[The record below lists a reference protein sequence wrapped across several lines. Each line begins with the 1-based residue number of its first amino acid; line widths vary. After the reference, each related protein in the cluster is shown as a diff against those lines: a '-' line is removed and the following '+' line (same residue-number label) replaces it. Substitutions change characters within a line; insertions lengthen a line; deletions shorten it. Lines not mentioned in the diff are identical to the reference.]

1 MRTSIIAAILLATVP
16 GVMAE
21 DMAHDM
27 AREHGGAVDHMFV
40 LEAETGGGPEGA
52 VSGWDLDG
60 WIGTDDNKLWLKSE
74 GEGSA
79 RKLEDAET
87 WALYSRNIAT
97 FWDLQAGTRRDTAM
111 ISIMSELGSLW
122 ASAREVNLKRGAN
135 LFRMGDPVR
144 SMYRVIAGAVGLER
158 SLPNGTSLILQIARP
173 GSMLAEPSLFAP
185 TYHCDATVQQD
196 CVVARLPKAKVVD
209 ALKSPLFALPLV
221 QKLAHDLQATRMR
234 AETLALRTVK
244 ERLDAWLLFNGP
256 GLSPPKARTHVM
268 GHACGAPKHIFL

>member
-27 AREHGGAVDHMFV
+27 AREHGGAVHHMFV

-97 FWDLQAGTRRDTAM
+97 FWDLQAGIRHDEPDSATYAVFGVNGLAPYFFETEAHLFVSDQGDVSMRLRRENDLLLTQKLVLQHYLELNAYAQDVPEKHVGAGLADGKIGIQTRYEFTR
-111 ISIMSELGSLW
+111 
-122 ASAREVNLKRGAN
+122 K
-135 LFRMGDPVR
+135 
-144 SMYRVIAGAVGLER
+144 
-158 SLPNGTSLILQIARP
+158 
-173 GSMLAEPSLFAP
+173 FAP
-185 TYHCDATVQQD
+185 YVDVHYGRAFGETSNLAKGRGEETEGLVG
-196 CVVARLPKAKVVD
+196 AIGLRLM
-209 ALKSPLFALPLV
+209 F
-221 QKLAHDLQATRMR
+221 
-234 AETLALRTVK
+234 
-244 ERLDAWLLFNGP
+244 
-256 GLSPPKARTHVM
+256 
-268 GHACGAPKHIFL
+268 